1 VEVLAVQDNTTECGV
16 TDTPVPETAI
26 VDGEFV
32 ALLAMLTLP
41 LTNPAAAG
49 AN

>member
-1 VEVLAVQDNTTECGV
+1 VWGV
-16 TDTPVPETAI
+16 AATPVPDSVIA
-26 VDGEFV
+26 DGEFV

-41 LTNPAAAG
+41 FTNPAAAG

>member
-1 VEVLAVQDNTTECGV
+1 VDVLAVQDIATEWGA
-16 TDTPVPETAI
+16 TDTPVPETVI

-32 ALLAMLTLP
+32 ALLAILTLP
-41 LTNPAAAG
+41 VTNPAAVG

>member
-1 VEVLAVQDNTTECGV
+1 VDVLAVQDNATEW
-16 TDTPVPETAI
+16 TAAATPVPESVIAA
-26 VDGEFV
+26 GEFV

-41 LTNPAAAG
+41 LTNPAADG